1 MIGDN
6 AWDNGSWVRTPSDVS
21 FGWDD
26 AQDLDY
32 CRANI
37 VVKQHGVNGQ
47 VIEWHPRDNDE
58 ARREYR
64 EKVRLETEERNR
76 RIEELRAAWR
86 VRVLAGPGR
95 ALKQYRNAIRKV
107 GLMAVSEAL
116 GLG

>member
-6 AWDNGSWVRTPSDVS
+6 AWDNGSWVRTPRDVS
-21 FGWDD
+21 FGWDY
-26 AQDLDY
+26 ARDLDY

-64 EKVRLETEERNR
+64 EKIRLETEEHNR
-76 RIEELRAAWR
+76 RAEAWKAAWR
-86 VRVLAGPGR
+86 IRVLAGPER
-95 ALKQYRNAIRKV
+95 ALKQYRNAVRKI
-107 GLMAVSEAL
+107 
-116 GLG
+116 